1 LGGISKPLFMGKVIH
16 QGQPHPEIVEWLA
29 ARQARLKIASTTIT
43 PGGQTIDWVPI
54 GSQTSGKIATPP
66 PPERVRAPVD
76 PERPTKRVG
85 FVAGE
90 PGPEGHVPILRPDIS
105 KLSPDMTLKQYRAK
119 RGLTR
124 FSKDKAGEKPL
135 DPDPK
140 GYFHAMS
147 SEVAPVYGCD
157 AQLNVWDPLINSPDF
172 YEDHSISQTWVVY
185 EGKLDLDG
193 LNVTQTVEAGWTVD
207 LGLNGDNRS
216 HLFIFYT
223 TNNYSEE
230 NYDLGG
236 YNQFD
241 GGWIQVHDSIFPGIL
256 LSGGSV
262 MGGEQVE
269 LGVKY
274 KLLGDAWWFGVT
286 FDGSD
291 DWVWLGYYPRR
302 LFKGLASHATILR
315 FGGEV
320 GTLNP
325 LPCITNDQMGSG
337 VQAAGGFRHAAYQRN
352 LQYQTDTIGRLTEF
366 NGKSTIDVAAPECT
380 ETKYTIHSVMRS
392 DGPWGS
398 YQYYGGPDF
407 PLIPPR
413 PPRGI

>member
-1 LGGISKPLFMGKVIH
+1 MGKAVH
-16 QGQPHPEIVEWLA
+16 QGQPHREIVEWLA
-29 ARQARLKIASTTIT
+29 ARQARLKISKTTIT

-66 PPERVRAPVD
+66 PAERVGAPVD
-76 PERPTKRVG
+76 SERPTKRVG

-119 RGLTR
+119 RGLTK
-124 FSKDKAGEKPL
+124 FSMDAAGEKSKDVGEKPL

-147 SEVAPVYGCD
+147 SEIVPVYGCD
-157 AQLNVWDPLINSPDF
+157 AQLNVWDPLINSQGF
-172 YEDHSISQTWVVY
+172 YADHSISQTWVVY
-185 EGKLDLDG
+185 EGKLDLGG
-193 LNVTQTVEAGWTVD
+193 LNITQTVEAGWTVD

-223 TNNYSEE
+223 TNNYVEE
-230 NYDLGG
+230 GEDLGG
-236 YNQFD
+236 YNQYD
-241 GGWIQVHDSIFPGIL
+241 GGWVQVHPSIFPGIL

-262 MGGEQVE
+262 RGGEQVE

-274 KLLGDAWWFGVT
+274 KLQGEEWWFGVT
-286 FDGSD
+286 FDGSN

-320 GTLNP
+320 GTESP
-325 LPCITNDQMGSG
+325 APCFTHDQMGSG

-352 LQYQTDTIGRLTEF
+352 LQYQTGLVGRLAEF
-366 NGKSTIDVAAPECT
+366 NGKSTIDVAAPECMGA
-380 ETKYTIHSVMRS
+380 KYTIHAVMKS
-392 DGPWGS
+392 GGSWGS

-407 PLIPPR
+407 PLIQPP